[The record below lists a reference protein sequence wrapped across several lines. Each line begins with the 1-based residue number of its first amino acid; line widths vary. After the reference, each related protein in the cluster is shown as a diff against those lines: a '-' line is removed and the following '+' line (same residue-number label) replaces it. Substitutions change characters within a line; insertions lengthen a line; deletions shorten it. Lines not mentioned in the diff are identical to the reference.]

1 MEVFLL
7 DSSGE
12 VVNFVLADSVAAAQA
27 AHPQYTAMQAVIGYG
42 MGWTY
47 SGGVWTEPP
56 PPIPNPVMAK
66 LDFLNLF
73 GLPTIAA
80 IQTAAASDAV
90 ISAGLT
96 MLNAATAV
104 NVTDPDTIYFVNYLA
119 SKSLITAAQQTA
131 ILGA

>member
-27 AHPQYTAMQAVIGYG
+27 AHPQYTAMQAVAGYG
-42 MGWTY
+42 VDWTY
-47 SGGVWTEPP
+47 SGGAWTAPLPP
-56 PPIPNPVMAK
+56 APNPVMQK

-73 GLPTIAA
+73 GLATIAS
-80 IQTAAASDAV
+80 IQSAAATDSV
-90 ISAGLT
+90 IAAGLT
-96 MLNAATAV
+96 MLNAAQQV
-104 NVTDPDTIYFVNYLA
+104 NITDPDTVYFVNYLA
-119 SKSLITAAQQTA
+119 SKSLITVAQQTA